1 MSTSMERVLRA
12 RFVQMV
18 FLSCD
23 MADFPIEVA
32 SLACKFAHRY
42 VNHVGLDVSGKLSVE
57 FYYDL

>member
-1 MSTSMERVLRA
+1 
-12 RFVQMV
+12 
-18 FLSCD
+18 